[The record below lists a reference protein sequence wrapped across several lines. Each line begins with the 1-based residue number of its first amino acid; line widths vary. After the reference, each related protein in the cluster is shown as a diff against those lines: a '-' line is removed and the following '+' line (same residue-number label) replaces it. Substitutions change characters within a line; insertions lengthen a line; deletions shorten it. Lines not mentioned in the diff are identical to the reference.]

1 MHECIWRFFSY
12 QVTVSISHFSS
23 VSFSFIYVSNQNNS
37 VMRLLF
43 ILTIQLGSTLAKG
56 AQKGHS
62 CVKAHALQL
71 VGFRFPVAQSV
82 FLHLSVT
89 TIYFRSVCGS
99 STVLMKAKQGMHEWA
114 QIAHHARIDSSLTGT
129 EMALI

>member
-89 TIYFRSVCGS
+89 TIYFRVSVRVKHRADEG
-99 STVLMKAKQGMHEWA
+99 KAR
-114 QIAHHARIDSSLTGT
+114 HA
-129 EMALI
+129 

>member
-43 ILTIQLGSTLAKG
+43 ILTIQLGSTKG

-89 TIYFRSVCGS
+89 TIYFRVSVRVKHRADEC
-99 STVLMKAKQGMHEWA
+99 KAR
-114 QIAHHARIDSSLTGT
+114 HA
-129 EMALI
+129 